1 MAGTQ
6 FSRCLRGALAS
17 AVVPKEVRP
26 ALDGATTEG
35 GVADPHQLTLGAELW
50 LSLDGHNLAGAR
62 RVALLA
68 EIARLGSITQ
78 AAKAVGFSYKGAWN
92 AIEDMSNLAGEPL
105 LDRMVGGKGGGY
117 TRLTARGEK
126 LVRNFELI
134 RQEHAR
140 FVERLNRQAHG
151 LTEDYSLMGGIAM
164 KTSARNQ
171 FAGTVRT
178 VRDGAT
184 NDEIELEVI
193 GGLRIVA
200 TLTCESR
207 TDLGLEVGAKAFALV
222 KASSIMLMTDAGDVR
237 MSARNQLPG
246 TVTRVLPGAVNTE
259 VVLELPGGGTVAA
272 IITNESAQSLGIGI
286 GSPATAVF
294 KASSVIVG
302 VPA

>member
-1 MAGTQ
+1 M
-6 FSRCLRGALAS
+6 SS
-17 AVVPKEVRP
+17 ARAAAE
-26 ALDGATTEG
+26 A
-35 GVADPHQLTLGAELW
+35 HQLTVGAELW
-50 LSLDGHNLAGAR
+50 LALDGHNLAGAR
-62 RVALLA
+62 RIALLA
-68 EIARLGSITQ
+68 EIARVGSITQ

-134 RQEHAR
+134 RQEHVR
-140 FVERLNRQAHG
+140 FVERLNRQANG
-151 LTEDYSLMGGIAM
+151 LTDDYSLIGSIAM

-171 FAGTVRT
+171 FAGIVQAVRA
-178 VRDGAT
+178 GAV

-200 TLTCESR
+200 TVTHESR
-207 TDLGLEVGAKAFALV
+207 SDLGLEVGAKAFALV
-222 KASSIMLMTDAGDVR
+222 KASSIMLMTDVGDMRV
-237 MSARNQLPG
+237 SARNQLAG
-246 TVTRVLPGAVNTE
+246 TVTRVARGAVNAE

-272 IITNESAQSLGIGI
+272 IITNESVRSLGVTA
-286 GSPATAVF
+286 GSPVTAVF

-302 VPA
+302 VAA

>member
-1 MAGTQ
+1 MAA
-6 FSRCLRGALAS
+6 RAH
-17 AVVPKEVRP
+17 P
-26 ALDGATTEG
+26 
-35 GVADPHQLTLGAELW
+35 LTLGAELW

-68 EIARLGSITQ
+68 EIARVGSITQ
-78 AAKAVGFSYKGAWN
+78 AAKTVGFSYKGAWN

-105 LDRMVGGKGGGY
+105 LDRVVGGKGGGH
-117 TRLTARGEK
+117 TRLTQRGEK
-126 LVRNFELI
+126 LVHNFELI
-134 RQEHAR
+134 RREHAR
-140 FVERLNRQAHG
+140 FVDRLNRQANG
-151 LTEDYSLMGGIAM
+151 LTEDYSWVGSIAL

-171 FAGTVRT
+171 FAGTVRAI
-178 VRDGAT
+178 RDGAT

-200 TLTCESR
+200 TVTRESR
-207 TDLGLEVGAKAFALV
+207 AELGLDVGAKAFALV

-237 MSARNQLPG
+237 LSARNQLAG
-246 TVTRVLPGAVNTE
+246 TVTRVVPGAVNTE

-272 IITNESAQSLGIGI
+272 IVTNASARSLGIGD

-302 VPA
+302 VAA

>member
-1 MAGTQ
+1 MA
-6 FSRCLRGALAS
+6 A
-17 AVVPKEVRP
+17 P
-26 ALDGATTEG
+26 AH
-35 GVADPHQLTLGAELW
+35 PLTLGAELW

-68 EIARLGSITQ
+68 EIARVGSITQ

-126 LVRNFELI
+126 LVRNFELV
-134 RQEHAR
+134 RQEHGR
-140 FVERLNRQAHG
+140 FVERLNRQANG
-151 LTEDYSLMGGIAM
+151 LTEDYSLMGSIAM

-171 FAGTVRT
+171 FAGTVDA
-178 VRDGAT
+178 VRGGAI
-184 NDEIELEVI
+184 NDEIELKVI
-193 GGLRIVA
+193 GGLHIVA
-200 TLTCESR
+200 TVTHESR
-207 TDLGLEVGAKAFALV
+207 IDLGLEVGAKAFALV
-222 KASSIMLMTDAGDVR
+222 KASSIMLMTDMGDVR
-237 MSARNQLPG
+237 VSARNQLAG

-272 IITNESAQSLGIGI
+272 IITNESARSLGIGD

-302 VPA
+302 VAA

>member
-1 MAGTQ
+1 M
-6 FSRCLRGALAS
+6 SS
-17 AVVPKEVRP
+17 ARAAAE
-26 ALDGATTEG
+26 A
-35 GVADPHQLTLGAELW
+35 HQLTVGAELW
-50 LSLDGHNLAGAR
+50 LALDGHNLAGAR

-68 EIARLGSITQ
+68 EIARVGSITQ

-134 RQEHAR
+134 RQEHIR
-140 FVERLNRQAHG
+140 FVERLNRQANG
-151 LTEDYSLMGGIAM
+151 LTEDYSLIGSIAM

-171 FAGTVRT
+171 FAGIVQAVRA
-178 VRDGAT
+178 GAV

-200 TLTCESR
+200 TVTHESR
-207 TDLGLEVGAKAFALV
+207 SDLGLEVGAKAFALV
-222 KASSIMLMTDAGDVR
+222 KASSIMLMTDVGDMRV
-237 MSARNQLPG
+237 SARNQLAG
-246 TVTRVLPGAVNTE
+246 TVTRVARGAVNAE

-272 IITNESAQSLGIGI
+272 IITNESVRSLGVTA
-286 GSPATAVF
+286 GSPVTAVF

-302 VPA
+302 VAA

>member
-1 MAGTQ
+1 M
-6 FSRCLRGALAS
+6 SS
-17 AVVPKEVRP
+17 ARAAAE
-26 ALDGATTEG
+26 A
-35 GVADPHQLTLGAELW
+35 HQLTVGAELW
-50 LSLDGHNLAGAR
+50 LALDGHNLAGAR
-62 RVALLA
+62 RIALLA
-68 EIARLGSITQ
+68 EIARVGSITQ

-134 RQEHAR
+134 WQEHVR
-140 FVERLNRQAHG
+140 FVERLNRQANG
-151 LTEDYSLMGGIAM
+151 LTDDYSLIGSIAM

-171 FAGTVRT
+171 FAGVVQAVRA
-178 VRDGAT
+178 GAV

-200 TLTCESR
+200 TVTHESR
-207 TDLGLEVGAKAFALV
+207 SDLGLEVGAKAFALV
-222 KASSIMLMTDAGDVR
+222 KASSIMLMTDVGDMRV
-237 MSARNQLPG
+237 SARNQLAG
-246 TVTRVLPGAVNTE
+246 TVTRVARGAVNAE

-272 IITNESAQSLGIGI
+272 IITNESVRSLGVTA
-286 GSPATAVF
+286 GSPVTAVF

-302 VPA
+302 VAA